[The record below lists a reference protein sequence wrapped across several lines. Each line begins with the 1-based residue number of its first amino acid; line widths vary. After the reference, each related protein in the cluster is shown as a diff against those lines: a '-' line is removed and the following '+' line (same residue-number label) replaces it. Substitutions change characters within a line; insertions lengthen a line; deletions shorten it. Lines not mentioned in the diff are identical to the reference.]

1 MARLDEIAEGIATVL
16 RSAQKPEPLPVDM
29 RGQSPTDIVFFV
41 RAVIDSCQRN
51 ATPLSLVCVAS
62 ELGAKLLKEYGGA
75 QSGYQGVEIKG
86 SSDLYDRI
94 VFYRFPTADQ

>member
-41 RAVIDSCQRN
+41 RAVIDSCHRS
-51 ATPLSLVCVAS
+51 ATAISAVRVGA
-62 ELGAKLLKEYGGA
+62 ELGAKVLKEYGV
-75 QSGYQGVEIKG
+75 SGYEGVAISQSNELPSMI
-86 SSDLYDRI
+86 Y
-94 VFYRFPTADQ
+94 FFRFPPAD

>member
-41 RAVIDSCQRN
+41 RAVIDSCHRS
-51 ATPLSLVCVAS
+51 ATAISAVRIGA
-62 ELGAKLLKEYGGA
+62 ELGAKVLKKYGNKE
-75 QSGYQGVEIKG
+75 SGYEGVPV
-86 SSDLYDRI
+86 SLSNDLTSMI
-94 VFYRFPTADQ
+94 HFFRFPPAD